1 MIRDGRPESIIFCVF
16 LPTSIQPNAGKA
28 YHVSEVNCSTFVE
41 GFPTNPIQP
50 PSNIEFLHPVQ
61 PAAISVCSKFYM
73 PTKGLVTP
81 ESAPSFSR
89 NPHGHCP
96 TKPPTVAVFL
106 QCHIRPEN
114 SELKK
119 MQLFAKRL
127 RGSCISDLKFIVHR
141 PVIRSRDLRRNS
153 SSEPATFLIN
163 KNSQKNIHPNIIIFT

>member
-1 MIRDGRPESIIFCVF
+1 MH
-16 LPTSIQPNAGKA
+16 PNAGKA
-28 YHVSEVNCSTFVE
+28 YHISEVKCSTFVE

-50 PSNIEFLHPVQ
+50 PSNIEFLPHPVQ

-96 TKPPTVAVFL
+96 TKPPTVAGVFAMPCNAPKIL
-106 QCHIRPEN
+106 
-114 SELKK
+114 SWK

-127 RGSCISDLKFIVHR
+127 RGYYISNLKYIVHR
-141 PVIRSRDLRRNS
+141 PIIRSRDLRRNS

-163 KNSQKNIHPNIIIFT
+163 KNSQKHIHPNIIIFT